1 VSAERGARRGRRRE
15 DDASAQ
21 QRPRAEQLICPS
33 CSRGYP
39 LSERFCAA
47 CGMPLVHASGVEQ
60 KPSPRQ
66 RWARKIKPQYAEGE
80 LVKVARAQ
88 HQSEA
93 EFIEGLLLEEGI
105 PCMLRRARGF
115 DVSEMLAAGP
125 RDVLV
130 PASGAQAARE
140 ALAWPP
146 PPDTAG
152 TGRGA

>member
-1 VSAERGARRGRRRE
+1 VSAGRETR
-15 DDASAQ
+15 AAGSAAEGLVC
-21 QRPRAEQLICPS
+21 PRCA
-33 CSRGYP
+33 RGYP
-39 LSERFCAA
+39 PSERFCVA
-47 CGMPLVHASGVEQ
+47 CGMPLVHPSGGEQ
-60 KPSPRQ
+60 KATARQ
-66 RWARKIKPQYAEGE
+66 RRARKVKPQYAEGQ

-105 PCMLRRARGF
+105 PCMLRRSRGF

-140 ALAWPP
+140 ALAWEPSDDP
-146 PPDTAG
+146 AQEG
-152 TGRGA
+152 SGA

>member
-1 VSAERGARRGRRRE
+1 MSAGRETR
-15 DDASAQ
+15 AAGSAAEGLVC
-21 QRPRAEQLICPS
+21 PRCA
-33 CSRGYP
+33 RGYP
-39 LSERFCAA
+39 PSERFCVA
-47 CGMPLVHASGVEQ
+47 CGMPLVHPSGGEQ
-60 KPSPRQ
+60 KATARQ
-66 RWARKIKPQYAEGE
+66 RRARKVKPQYAEGQ

-105 PCMLRRARGF
+105 PCMLRRSRGF

-140 ALAWPP
+140 ALAWEPSDDP
-146 PPDTAG
+146 AQEG
-152 TGRGA
+152 SGA